1 MRYISLAMTNC
12 LQIMM
17 VIAIIFPVARAS
29 FINNIESE
37 ARCIGSLIIGH
48 EDEDWNINYLR
59 IEGYPHRYRNI
70 RRRFPV
76 IRANVVSTIEI
87 IGNCCWELYSG
98 LSFKGERQ
106 TIFPTGEEISVDFQP
121 FSIKRLECFQ

>member
-1 MRYISLAMTNC
+1 MINC
-12 LQIMM
+12 LELMM
-17 VIAIIFPVARAS
+17 IITIIYPITRAS
-29 FINNIESE
+29 FTNNIESD
-37 ARCIGSLIIGH
+37 AHCIGSLIIGH

-70 RRRFPV
+70 RRRFPI
-76 IRANVVSTIEI
+76 IRANVVSTIEV
-87 IGNCCWELYSG
+87 IGNCCWELYAG

-106 TIFPTGEEISVDFQP
+106 TIFPTGEEIFVDFQP

>member
-17 VIAIIFPVARAS
+17 VITIIFPVARAS
-29 FINNIESE
+29 FINNIESD
-37 ARCIGSLIIGH
+37 AHCIGSLIIGH

-59 IEGYPHRYRNI
+59 IEGYPYRYRNI

-76 IRANVVSTIEI
+76 IRVNVVSTIEI

-98 LSFKGERQ
+98 LNFKGERQ
-106 TIFPTGEEISVDFQP
+106 TIFPTGEEIFVDFQP
-121 FSIKRLECFQ
+121 FSIKRLECLQ